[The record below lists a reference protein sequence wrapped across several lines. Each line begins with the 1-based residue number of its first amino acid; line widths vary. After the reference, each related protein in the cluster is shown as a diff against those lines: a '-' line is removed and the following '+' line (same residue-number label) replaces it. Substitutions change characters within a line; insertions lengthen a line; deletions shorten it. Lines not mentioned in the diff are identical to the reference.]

1 MAQEKEVTNRFR
13 LSQPFPIIVAVLA
26 LITAITV
33 ALFTPTLTSA
43 QGGRAWTAWMY
54 NPADGSI
61 AQVAPDG
68 RVVGALY
75 LPLPQAYNTYGG
87 RIVVSPS
94 GRYIAYSA
102 YDSTAAEQN
111 SQLFV
116 YDVPLGS
123 ILFGYDL
130 ADAQT
135 SGFDSANGFNAL
147 PDSAAFDEVNGQFAF
162 GYLREGG
169 AEWRVVVGDLANGAE
184 FTSLSSGSASDVIP
198 EHDVPVVRRYDGQR
212 VTFTM
217 VPPSDTGADGLYPAF
232 NWNIGTGELTENGA
246 YVTFDAAVL
255 PATGEW
261 LRVIH
266 DESLR
271 IAGGATTNAVEAIAP
286 SGEGFTFYTDAESN
300 LERAYFVEDGAR
312 VLVEVEHLAT
322 GQRSLRVLNRDGSV
336 AGELIG
342 ALENIKGTP
351 SGYVGT
357 FDSAEGVA
365 LAYVDTSVN
374 PHAPVTL
381 WTAGGSTGVQFA
393 FIAASGAAPTSFSA
407 WGSVN

>member
-1 MAQEKEVTNRFR
+1 MIYRFR
-13 LSQPFPIIVAVLA
+13 PSQHIATAFITTLAFVAAFV
-26 LITAITV
+26 V
-33 ALFTPTLTSA
+33 ALFTPINASA

-54 NPADGSI
+54 NSADGSI

-68 RVVGALY
+68 RIVGALY

-87 RIVVSPS
+87 RVLVASS

-102 YDSTAAEQN
+102 YDNTAADPS

-116 YDVPLGS
+116 YDVSLGS

-130 ADAQT
+130 TDAQT
-135 SGFDSANGFNAL
+135 SGFDSGFRL
-147 PDSAAFDEVNGQFAF
+147 TPDSAAFDEVNGQFAF

-169 AEWRVVVGDLANGAE
+169 TEWRIVVGDLAGGAE
-184 FTSLSSGSASDVIP
+184 FTSLSSGSASDVVAGNV
-198 EHDVPVVRRYDGQR
+198 VPVVRRYDGQR

-217 VPPSDTGADGLYPAF
+217 VPSDDTAARGAYPAF
-232 NWNIGTGELTENGA
+232 DWNIGTGELAENSA
-246 YVTFDAAVL
+246 YASFETAVL
-255 PATGEW
+255 PATGER
-261 LRVIH
+261 LHVIR
-266 DESLR
+266 DEALP
-271 IAGGATTNAVEAIAP
+271 IAEGATYNAVEAITP
-286 SGEGFTFYTDAESN
+286 SGERFTFYTDPESS

-312 VLVEVEHLAT
+312 VLVEVVNLT
-322 GQRSLRVLNRDGSV
+322 TNQRSLRVVNRDGSV

-342 ALENIKGTP
+342 MLANIRGTP

-357 FDSAEGVA
+357 FDSAEGLA
-365 LAYVDTSVN
+365 LAYVDTSLN

-393 FIAASGAAPTSFSA
+393 FVAASGGAPSSFGA
-407 WGSVN
+407 WGTVN